1 MVKQDFKP
9 FFASLGY
16 VGAFV
21 LVLAFLPFAW
31 IHSKGCAWKDK
42 LLPGKKV
49 DDAAPAG

>member
-31 IHSKGCAWKDK
+31 MHSKGCEWKDK
-42 LLPGKKV
+42 MLPGKKV
-49 DDAAPAG
+49 DDEAIKS